1 MIKLSAQRKEKEML
15 IELSVFI
22 FGSLVGS
29 FLNVCIHRLPK
40 GESIVAPASHCPKC
54 NKPIPWYDNIPILSF
69 LLLKAK
75 CRSCKE
81 KISARYFL
89 VEALTAILF
98 LLLYL
103 YFGLTYDYLL
113 SLILISCLI
122 VATFV
127 DIAERIIPD
136 EVSVGGAITGFILVS
151 LKGVS
156 LRPLNFNPH
165 FLFSSLLGIIIG
177 AGIIYLAGFLFDLV
191 YFRMLKHPAIDG
203 ETSSMGG
210 GDVKLMA
217 LIGAFLGWDKAVLVF
232 FSAPFF
238 GLVFGVV
245 NILKKKEHVIPYGP
259 FLSLAALGAIFW
271 ADKLISLLFLR

>member
-1 MIKLSAQRKEKEML
+1 ML
-15 IELSVFI
+15 IKLSVFI

-40 GESIVAPASHCPKC
+40 GESVVRPPSHCPKC
-54 NKPIPWYDNIPILSF
+54 SKPIPWYDNIPFLSF
-69 LLLKAK
+69 LILKAR
-75 CRSCKE
+75 CRFCKE
-81 KISARYFL
+81 KISPRYFL
-89 VEALTAILF
+89 VEALTASLF
-98 LLLYL
+98 LILYL

-113 SLILISCLI
+113 YLILVSCLI

-136 EVSVGGAITGFILVS
+136 EVSVGGTIAGFMLVS
-151 LKGVS
+151 LKGLS
-156 LRPLNFNPH
+156 TAPFGFTLS
-165 FLFSSLLGIIIG
+165 FLFSSLSGIIIG

-191 YFRMLKHPAIDG
+191 YFRMLKRPAIDG

-217 LIGAFLGWDKAVLVF
+217 MIGAFLGWEKAVLVF
-232 FSAPFF
+232 FGAPFF

-245 NILKKKEHVIPYGP
+245 NILRKKEHVIPYGP
-259 FLSLAALGAIFW
+259 FLSLAGLGAIFW
-271 ADKLISLLFLR
+271 ADKLITLLFLR